1 MPLSL
6 AYNAF
11 ALLISDKKVIL
22 MKSILALAVLITVL
36 SLCNLTDKSKP
47 NANSN
52 ASNTNSTE
60 AQNPAGNDH
69 QSQSPPNSSNSSSSA
84 TDREALTVELM
95 KIEYELT
102 TASFNGDI
110 STLASYLAD
119 DYSGTG
125 ADGSTQN
132 KNQVLAATKPDKITK
147 SWKIT
152 EGELVSS
159 SEDSAV
165 LTYIQNQTL
174 RDGRTFRARVTDTF
188 VKRNGRW
195 LVKSE
200 QQTLM
205 R

>member
-1 MPLSL
+1 M
-6 AYNAF
+6 N
-11 ALLISDKKVIL
+11 
-22 MKSILALAVLITVL
+22 SILAAAVLIAIL

-47 NANSN
+47 ADNSN
-52 ASNTNSTE
+52 SSTTNSTE
-60 AQNPAGNDH
+60 NSATENGHPD
-69 QSQSPPNSSNSSSSA
+69 QSRSGSSNPA
-84 TDREALTVELM
+84 TDRAALTVELM

-102 TASFNGDI
+102 TASFAGDI
-110 STLASYLAD
+110 STLASYVAD
-119 DYSGTG
+119 DYSGTA

-132 KNQVLAATKPDKITK
+132 KNQMLAATKPDKMTK

-152 EGELVSS
+152 DGELVSF

-200 QQTLM
+200 QQTLIK
-205 R
+205 

>member
-1 MPLSL
+1 M
-6 AYNAF
+6 N
-11 ALLISDKKVIL
+11 
-22 MKSILALAVLITVL
+22 SILAAAFLIAIL

-47 NANSN
+47 DNNSNSANANS
-52 ASNTNSTE
+52 TENSATE
-60 AQNPAGNDH
+60 TGHPDQSSSDSSNPAMD
-69 QSQSPPNSSNSSSSA
+69 QA
-84 TDREALTVELM
+84 ALTVELM

-102 TASFNGDI
+102 TASFAGDI
-110 STLASYLAD
+110 STLASYVAD
-119 DYSGTG
+119 DYSGTS

-132 KNQVLAATKPDKITK
+132 KNQLLAATRPDKVTK

-152 EGELVSS
+152 EGKLVSS
-159 SEDSAV
+159 DADSAV

-200 QQTLM
+200 QQTLIK
-205 R
+205 

>member
-1 MPLSL
+1 MNSIL
-6 AYNAF
+6 AV
-11 ALLISDKKVIL
+11 ALLI
-22 MKSILALAVLITVL
+22 AVL

-52 ASNTNSTE
+52 SSNTNSTE
-60 AQNPAGNDH
+60 TQNPAAGNDH
-69 QSQSPPNSSNSSSSA
+69 RSESRSNAGNPA
-84 TDREALTVELM
+84 TDRAALTIELM
-95 KIEYELT
+95 KLEYELT

-110 STLASYLAD
+110 STLATYVAD
-119 DYSGTG
+119 DYVGTG
-125 ADGSTQN
+125 ADGKTQN
-132 KNQVLAATKPDKITK
+132 KNQLLAATKPDRMTK

-152 EGELVSS
+152 DGELVSS

-174 RDGRTFRARVTDTF
+174 RNGQTFRARVTDTF

-200 QQTLM
+200 QQTLIK
-205 R
+205 

>member
-1 MPLSL
+1 MKWLLIDLYSCL
-6 AYNAF
+6 AYKAGVSTFSRGNE
-11 ALLISDKKVIL
+11 IT
-22 MKSILALAVLITVL
+22 MKSILTLAVLFAAL

-47 NANSN
+47 DANSN
-52 ASNTNSTE
+52 ASNP
-60 AQNPAGNDH
+60 PAAA
-69 QSQSPPNSSNSSSSA
+69 PSNSEI
-84 TDREALTVELM
+84 DRVALTVELM
-95 KIEYELT
+95 KLENELT

-110 STLASYLAD
+110 STLANYVAD

-125 ADGSTQN
+125 ADGKTQN
-132 KNQVLAATKPDKITK
+132 KNQLLSSIKPDKVTK

-152 EGELVSS
+152 DGELVSAN
-159 SEDSAV
+159 ENSAV
-165 LTYIQNQTL
+165 LTYIQSQTL

-205 R
+205 K

>member
-1 MPLSL
+1 M
-6 AYNAF
+6 N
-11 ALLISDKKVIL
+11 
-22 MKSILALAVLITVL
+22 SILAVVLLIAIL
-36 SLCNLTDKSKP
+36 SLCNLSNKSKP
-47 NANSN
+47 ADNTNSSNANS
-52 ASNTNSTE
+52 TE
-60 AQNPAGNDH
+60 KQDTETGHP
-69 QSQSPPNSSNSSSSA
+69 SQSNSSSSNPSD
-84 TDREALTVELM
+84 DRAALTVELM
-95 KIEYELT
+95 KIEYDLT
-102 TASFNGDI
+102 TASFAGDI
-110 STLASYLAD
+110 STLASYVAD

-125 ADGSTQN
+125 ADGKTQN
-132 KNQVLAATKPDKITK
+132 KNQLLAATKPDKVTK

-165 LTYIQNQTL
+165 LTYVQSQTL

-205 R
+205 K